1 MGESGAACSNSA
13 GRIISAGNSCCIGS
27 VIDPS
32 IAVDCA
38 EAIPCVDNATD
49 VEANTIEPDG
59 SANLGR
65 SCLYRGSSCESST
78 AVSGWACCV
87 KSRGSASGWSS
98 SNSNI
103 SGLEVSAKELSGGDG
118 AEGEDG
124 ESLEHLI
131 CLFES
136 YLIDYKQ
143 LILFSL
149 SS

>member
-1 MGESGAACSNSA
+1 M
-13 GRIISAGNSCCIGS
+13 
-27 VIDPS
+27 
-32 IAVDCA
+32 
-38 EAIPCVDNATD
+38 
-49 VEANTIEPDG
+49 
-59 SANLGR
+59 
-65 SCLYRGSSCESST
+65 
-78 AVSGWACCV
+78 SGWAFVSCIGV
-87 KSRGSASGWSS
+87 IASGCSRSS
-98 SNSNI
+98 SNI

-149 SS
+149 NS

>member
-1 MGESGAACSNSA
+1 MSA
-13 GRIISAGNSCCIGS
+13 
-27 VIDPS
+27 
-32 IAVDCA
+32 
-38 EAIPCVDNATD
+38 
-49 VEANTIEPDG
+49 
-59 SANLGR
+59 
-65 SCLYRGSSCESST
+65 
-78 AVSGWACCV
+78 WACVSCGG
-87 KSRGSASGWSS
+87 GSASGCSRRSS
-98 SNSNI
+98 HIVGGNGGGCLLESH
-103 SGLEVSAKELSGGDG
+103 LEVSVEELSGSDG

>member
-1 MGESGAACSNSA
+1 
-13 GRIISAGNSCCIGS
+13 
-27 VIDPS
+27 
-32 IAVDCA
+32 
-38 EAIPCVDNATD
+38 
-49 VEANTIEPDG
+49 
-59 SANLGR
+59 
-65 SCLYRGSSCESST
+65 
-78 AVSGWACCV
+78 
-87 KSRGSASGWSS
+87 
-98 SNSNI
+98 
-103 SGLEVSAKELSGGDG
+103 LEVSAKELSGGDG

>member
-1 MGESGAACSNSA
+1 
-13 GRIISAGNSCCIGS
+13 
-27 VIDPS
+27 
-32 IAVDCA
+32 
-38 EAIPCVDNATD
+38 
-49 VEANTIEPDG
+49 
-59 SANLGR
+59 
-65 SCLYRGSSCESST
+65 
-78 AVSGWACCV
+78 
-87 KSRGSASGWSS
+87 
-98 SNSNI
+98 
-103 SGLEVSAKELSGGDG
+103 LEVSVEELSGSDG